1 MRAKVILIL
10 FFAVLVAFFSE
21 NGLTQ
26 GDVVRL
32 PKPRYEGKVSVEQ
45 AIFKRKSIRSFT
57 GAPLTLEEVSQLLW
71 AAGGQTVDGVTGPTR
86 SYPSAGA
93 SYPLE
98 IFLVAGNV
106 TGLEAGIYR
115 YNWRENSLTLLRR
128 GDLRNELRK
137 AARGQYMVGEAPVTI
152 VITADYDKTTR
163 RYGERGRSMYVPMD
177 AGHLGQNVHLQA
189 EGLGLG
195 TVMIGAFKD
204 REVAGVLGT
213 EKETPVYMMPVGR
226 PR

>member
-1 MRAKVILIL
+1 MRAKVVLIL

-26 GDVVRL
+26 SDVVRL
-32 PKPRYEGKVSVEQ
+32 PKPGHKGKISVEQ

-71 AAGGQTVDGVTGPTR
+71 AAGGQTVDGVSGPTR

-98 IFLVAGNV
+98 IYLVAGHV
-106 TGLEAGIYR
+106 TGLESGIYR
-115 YNWRENSLTLLRR
+115 YNWKENSLALLRK
-128 GDLRNELRK
+128 GDLRAELRK
-137 AARGQYMVGEAPVTI
+137 AALGQYMIGEAPVTI
-152 VITADYDKTTR
+152 VITADYDKTAR
-163 RYGERGRSMYVPMD
+163 RYGERGRSLYVPMD

-189 EGLGLG
+189 ESLGLG
-195 TVMIGAFKD
+195 TVMIGAFRD
-204 REVAGVLGT
+204 REVAGVLGI
-213 EKETPVYMMPVGR
+213 EKETPVYMMPVGK